1 MHSNAMSSGASDQ
14 AGSYGRAEANR
25 RAEAEMNG
33 QADGIPEATV
43 ARLPIYLRALYGLAE
58 RGISTVASEEL
69 AAAAGVN
76 SAKLRKDLSHLG
88 SYGIRGVGYD
98 VDYLVYQ
105 VSRTLGLTQDWPVVI
120 VGAGNLG
127 RALAN
132 YGGFLSRGFTI
143 AAMLDSDTA
152 IVGSRIARLTV
163 RHVDELEAVVARHN
177 VAIGVIATPA
187 GSAQAVCDRFVSAGV
202 TSILNFA
209 PLVLSVPEG
218 VDVRKVDLSIELQI
232 LAFHAQRRS
241 RGQARGRP
249 RASARERGDPWRAFN
264 GSGDPGAGGEGL
276 GGGQVSVLVVGL
288 SHKSAPVAVLERAAV
303 SGDTVTKLLRDVV
316 QAEPVAEAFVV
327 STCNRVEVYADVDRF
342 HAGVTA
348 ICELLAR
355 HCGVPSHELTQY
367 LYVHY
372 EDRAVSHLLAVAA
385 GLDSMVVGEDQILGQ
400 VRSAVK
406 LAAEHGTAGRVLGE
420 LGRLAL
426 RTGKRARAETAIG
439 RAGFSLLS
447 AAVELAAARLGPLR
461 PGEDPLAG
469 RDVLVVGA
477 GSMSGLATA
486 TAARSGAASITVANR
501 TRKHAERLA
510 ASVSTVTTTVTGLAD
525 LPAAIAAADV
535 VISCTGAAGQ
545 VITGDMVSAALAARE
560 AEADRGALVIMDL
573 AMPRDV
579 EPAVAG
585 LPGVVLIGMDQL
597 SEHAGAVRDDD
608 VAAVRTI
615 LEAELAA
622 YQSAMDAARVAPTV
636 VALRAK
642 AAGVVDAELA
652 RLAGRLSADDLSG
665 HALDEI
671 AQTVRRV
678 VDKLLHAPTVRVK
691 ELAGSPGGEEYAA
704 ALRVLF
710 DLDPRAVE
718 AVTRAAPE
726 QEGSR

>member
-1 MHSNAMSSGASDQ
+1 MHSNAMSSGAQ
-14 AGSYGRAEANR
+14 AEGYGRAEASR
-25 RAEAEMNG
+25 RAEAEING
-33 QADGIPEATV
+33 QPDGIPEATV
-43 ARLPIYLRALYGLAE
+43 ARLPVYLRALYGLAE

-132 YGGFLSRGFTI
+132 YGGFVSRGFTI

-163 RHVDELEAVVARHN
+163 RHVDELEDVVARHKRRN
-177 VAIGVIATPA
+177 RRDRHPGRVRAGRLRPA
-187 GSAQAVCDRFVSAGV
+187 RLGRRHQHPQLRSARAERAGRGRRAEGRPVDRAADPR
-202 TSILNFA
+202 LPRPA
-209 PLVLSVPEG
+209 PVG
-218 VDVRKVDLSIELQI
+218 
-232 LAFHAQRRS
+232 
-241 RGQARGRP
+241 GQARGRS
-249 RASARERGDPWRAFN
+249 RTRRERGAPAAFN
-264 GSGDPGAGGEGL
+264 ASGDLGTGGQGL

-439 RAGFSLLS
+439 RAGLSLLS
-447 AAVELAAARLGPLR
+447 AAVDLAAASLGPPAALP
-461 PGEDPLAG
+461 PG
-469 RDVLVVGA
+469 
-477 GSMSGLATA
+477 T
-486 TAARSGAASITVANR
+486 SGASR
-501 TRKHAERLA
+501 TRW
-510 ASVSTVTTTVTGLAD
+510 
-525 LPAAIAAADV
+525 PAATC
-535 VISCTGAAGQ
+535 SSSGP
-545 VITGDMVSAALAARE
+545 AR
-560 AEADRGALVIMDL
+560 
-573 AMPRDV
+573 
-579 EPAVAG
+579 
-585 LPGVVLIGMDQL
+585 
-597 SEHAGAVRDDD
+597 
-608 VAAVRTI
+608 
-615 LEAELAA
+615 
-622 YQSAMDAARVAPTV
+622 
-636 VALRAK
+636 
-642 AAGVVDAELA
+642 
-652 RLAGRLSADDLSG
+652 
-665 HALDEI
+665 
-671 AQTVRRV
+671 
-678 VDKLLHAPTVRVK
+678 
-691 ELAGSPGGEEYAA
+691 
-704 ALRVLF
+704 
-710 DLDPRAVE
+710 
-718 AVTRAAPE
+718 
-726 QEGSR
+726 